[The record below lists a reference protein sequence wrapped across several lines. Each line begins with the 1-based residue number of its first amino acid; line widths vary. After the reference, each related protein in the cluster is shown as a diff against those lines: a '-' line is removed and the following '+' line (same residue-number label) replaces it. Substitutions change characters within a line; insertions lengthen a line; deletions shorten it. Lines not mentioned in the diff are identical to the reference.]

1 MLSNVLSPGNRIEIQ
16 EMERS
21 ITASPD
27 APKKIYNST
36 IYDVISDDTLEI
48 AMPMEQTKLI
58 LLPVDK
64 EYDLVF
70 YTQSG
75 LFQCFARITDRYKS
89 NNIYLLK
96 VEFTSNLRKHQ
107 RREYY
112 RFACALELSARDL
125 EKEELVAAESKQP
138 YMLQPGLPVVKSVI
152 VDISGGG
159 LRFLSVHQYE
169 AGSLIYCG
177 FWLSREGRRREYEV
191 VGRVLA
197 VRELPNRKGTY
208 EHRVQFY
215 DINSASREEI
225 IRFIFE
231 EERKSRK
238 KDRTN

>member
-1 MLSNVLSPGNRIEIQ
+1 
-16 EMERS
+16 
-21 ITASPD
+21 
-27 APKKIYNST
+27 
-36 IYDVISDDTLEI
+36 
-48 AMPMEQTKLI
+48 MEQTKLI
-58 LLPVDK
+58 LLPVDG
-64 EYDLVF
+64 EYDLFF
-70 YTQSG
+70 YSG
-75 LFQCFARITDRYKS
+75 AVLYECVARVIDRYKS
-89 NNIYLLK
+89 NNVYILLM
-96 VEFTSNLRKHQ
+96 ELETNLRKFQ

-112 RFACALELSARDL
+112 RYSCALEMDSRNIC
-125 EKEELVAAESKQP
+125 EEEIANEDRHEYALV
-138 YMLQPGLPVVKSVI
+138 PGLPLKRSII

-177 FWLSREGRRREYEV
+177 FCLSREGRRREYEV